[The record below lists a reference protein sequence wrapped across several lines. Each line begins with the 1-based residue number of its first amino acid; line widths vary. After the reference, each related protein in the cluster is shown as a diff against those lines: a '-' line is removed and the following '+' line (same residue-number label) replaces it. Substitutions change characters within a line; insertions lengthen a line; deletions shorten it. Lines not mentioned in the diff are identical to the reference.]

1 MKRLCISLILL
12 IASVSLSLAQSPVI
26 TQPYGATVLNSSST
40 IASTN
45 TFQSIWAAST
55 SKTGRVDCIIQNNGS
70 ASMFIFFGAMVNATT
85 PNSLTL
91 TSGSIFK
98 CGNNGTILKDQ
109 ISITGTS
116 GDNFFAIQ
124 Y

>member
-1 MKRLCISLILL
+1 MKRLLLALLILG
-12 IASVSLSLAQSPVI
+12 ASLPALAQSPV
-26 TQPYGATVLNSSST
+26 TTYPYTTTISNSSANIT
-40 IASTN
+40 STN

-55 SKTGRVDCIIQNNGS
+55 NLTGRTDCIIQNNGA
-70 ASMFIFFGAMVNATT
+70 ASMYVYFGPIANATT

-91 TSGSIFK
+91 AAAGIFR
-98 CGNNGTILKDQ
+98 CGNSGVVTKDQ

-116 GDNFFAIQ
+116 GQRFFAIQ